1 MAGHRKPAR
10 MGGAQDRHASSPERR
25 EGDTAAGKPAPA
37 TANSERPGSQRP
49 DNAPAERKPSKRKS
63 TKRKLSESKEAERRR
78 KRYAEDPD
86 YREKLLADNKKR
98 YADDAE
104 FREKVLAGGRRHRD
118 ANKEEINAAR
128 RERYATDPDYAES
141 QRACTRNRY
150 VQVNAD
156 RLMSQYGMTIADYNA
171 LLARQ
176 NGACRICKT
185 KPAGRRLAVD
195 HCHLTDT
202 IRSLLCNNCNLGVG
216 NFRDNPALM
225 RAAADYIEEVAA
237 RVGTPDC
244 LYIRRPQA
252 SGRGARRTKKG
263 GAKQEGVKQDRV
275 TSWRGRRARPRPR
288 RGLPARCAARAPA
301 ARRAG
306 RRGRGA

>member
-10 MGGAQDRHASSPERR
+10 IGGAQDRHASSPERR

-195 HCHLTDT
+195 KCHLTDT
-202 IRSLLCNNCNLGVG
+202 IRSLLCNN
-216 NFRDNPALM
+216 
-225 RAAADYIEEVAA
+225 
-237 RVGTPDC
+237 
-244 LYIRRPQA
+244 
-252 SGRGARRTKKG
+252 
-263 GAKQEGVKQDRV
+263 
-275 TSWRGRRARPRPR
+275 
-288 RGLPARCAARAPA
+288 
-301 ARRAG
+301 
-306 RRGRGA
+306 

>member
-10 MGGAQDRHASSPERR
+10 IGGAQDRHASRPGRR
-25 EGDTAAGKPAPA
+25 EEHAAAGKPAPA
-37 TANSERPGSQRP
+37 ARK
-49 DNAPAERKPSKRKS
+49 AERLEEKRADDTPSKRKPS
-63 TKRKLSESKEAERRR
+63 TRKLSQSKEAVRRR
-78 KRYAEDPD
+78 TRYAEDPEYRERLLAESNKRYAED
-86 YREKLLADNKKR
+86 
-98 YADDAE
+98 AE
-104 FREKVLAGGRRHRD
+104 FREEVLAGQSRYRD
-118 ANKEEINAAR
+118 ANKEAINAAR

-150 VQVNAD
+150 VHVNAE
-156 RLMSQYGMTIADYNA
+156 RLMSQFGMTIADYNA

-216 NFRDNPALM
+216 NFKDNPALM
-225 RAAADYIEEVAA
+225 REAADYIEEAAA

-263 GAKQEGVKQDRV
+263 GAKQQRVKQQRVKQDRV
-275 TSWRGRRARPRPR
+275 KQGRVKSRRGRRAPPGSR
-288 RGLPARCAARAPA
+288 RG
-301 ARRAG
+301 
-306 RRGRGA
+306 

>member
-10 MGGAQDRHASSPERR
+10 NGGAQDRHASRPGRR
-25 EGDTAAGKPAPA
+25 EEHAAAGKPAPA
-37 TANSERPGSQRP
+37 TAPPSLPSPASGGGLGRGQSKRP
-49 DNAPAERKPSKRKS
+49 DNAPAERKPTKRKP
-63 TKRKLSESKEAERRR
+63 TKRKLSESKEAQRRR

-104 FREKVLAGGRRHRD
+104 FREEVLAGQSRYRD

-150 VQVNAD
+150 VHVNAE
-156 RLMSQYGMTIADYNA
+156 RLMSQFGMTIADYNA

-216 NFRDNPALM
+216 NFKDNPALM
-225 RAAADYIEEVAA
+225 RAAADYIEEAAA

-244 LYIRRPQA
+244 LYIRWPQA
-252 SGRGARRTKKG
+252 SGRVARRTQKG
-263 GAKQEGVKQDRV
+263 GAKQQGVKQDRV
-275 TSWRGRRARPRPR
+275 KADRVTSRRRRRAPPGSR
-288 RGLPARCAARAPA
+288 RG
-301 ARRAG
+301 
-306 RRGRGA
+306 

>member
-10 MGGAQDRHASSPERR
+10 IGGAQDRHASSPERR

-37 TANSERPGSQRP
+37 
-49 DNAPAERKPSKRKS
+49 ERKPSKRKP
-63 TKRKLSESKEAERRR
+63 TKRKLSQSKEAQRRR
-78 KRYAEDPD
+78 KRYAEDPE
-86 YREKLLADNKKR
+86 YRVKLLADNNKR
-98 YADDAE
+98 YAEDAQ
-104 FREKVLAGGRRHRD
+104 FREKVVAGGRQHRA

-141 QRACTRNRY
+141 QRAYTRSRY
-150 VQVNAD
+150 VHVNAE
-156 RLMSQYGMTIADYNA
+156 RLMSQFGMTIADYNA

-176 NGACRICKT
+176 NGVCRICKT
-185 KPAGRRLAVD
+185 RPAGRRLAVD
-195 HCHLTDT
+195 HCHDTDT

-216 NFRDNPALM
+216 NFKDNPALM
-225 RAAADYIEEVAA
+225 RAAADYIEEAAA

-244 LYIRRPQA
+244 RYIRRPQG

-263 GAKQEGVKQDRV
+263 GAKQKGVKQDRV
-275 TSWRGRRARPRPR
+275 KQDRAKADRVTSRRGRRAPPGPR
-288 RGLPARCAARAPA
+288 RGSPARCAARAPA

-306 RRGRGA
+306 HRGRGA